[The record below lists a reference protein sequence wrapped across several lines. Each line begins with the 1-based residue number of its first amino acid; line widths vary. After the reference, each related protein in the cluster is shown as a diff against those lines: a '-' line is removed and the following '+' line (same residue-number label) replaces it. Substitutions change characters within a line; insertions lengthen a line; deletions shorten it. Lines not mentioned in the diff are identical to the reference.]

1 MTDLILNDSL
11 MDQKTAAA
19 YLGTTVGSLNVWRAN
34 GKHKI
39 PFVRWG
45 HNIRYRK
52 SDLDAWIAE
61 HLQNNSSC
69 EH

>member
-11 MDQKTAAA
+11 MDQKAAAA

-45 HNIRYRK
+45 HNNRYRK
-52 SDLDAWIAE
+52 TDLDERIAE
-61 HLQNNSSC
+61 HIRNNSSC

>member
-11 MDQKTAAA
+11 MDQKAAAA

-45 HNIRYRK
+45 HNIR
-52 SDLDAWIAE
+52 
-61 HLQNNSSC
+61 
-69 EH
+69 